1 MYGEN
6 FFRPNGLGCL
16 NIVFIFNS
24 MFSKALL
31 VILVLIPFLVQA
43 QVANRFD
50 IVISEVMADPTPV
63 VGLPNA
69 EFIEIKN
76 ISVTPYQLNGWKL
89 SDASST
95 ATITTNFILQPDSV
109 ALLCSNSNVT
119 AFSVFGRTIG
129 VSSFPS
135 LDNDGDVLT
144 LRSPQGKVIHALN
157 YTLDWYQNEVKK
169 EGGWSLEMIDTRNP
183 CGGMTNWKA
192 SVDPNGGT
200 PGKKNSVDGVSNDT
214 APPQLLRTYTLDSIT
229 LVALFNESLDSTSA
243 TALSN
248 YSFSNN
254 LVVSSVTPQPPLFN
268 SAVLKLTMPLQKQ
281 TVYTLTVNNVKDC
294 KGNIIGVYNKA
305 KVGVAEEASRND
317 IVINEILFNPRPN
330 ANDYV
335 ELYNRSNKIV
345 DANKLFIANRNSSG
359 VLNSIKK
366 ISEIPFYI
374 FPDDYIV
381 VTEDAISLQHEY
393 LVSNP
398 QNVLLLSSLPS
409 FPDDKGTV
417 VVTNS
422 QGNVVDEVAYSEKWH
437 FALINNNEGIALERI
452 DPNDSSQ
459 KQSNWHSAASTAG
472 YGTPGYKNSQFKQ
485 TNSVNAMI
493 DVSPKVFSPDNDG
506 HDDIATIN
514 YQVSE
519 PGYVANVTI
528 FDANGRMVRY
538 LVKNALLGLR
548 GSWNWD
554 GLNENGQKL
563 PLGNYIV
570 FTEIFNLHGNKK
582 QFKNTVALA
591 RRLN

>member
-1 MYGEN
+1 
-6 FFRPNGLGCL
+6 
-16 NIVFIFNS
+16 
-24 MFSKALL
+24 MFSKTLL
-31 VILVLIPFLVQA
+31 VILLLIPFLVQA

-50 IVISEVMADPTPV
+50 IVITEILADPTPA

-76 ISVTPYQLNGWKL
+76 ISLTPYQLNGWKL

-95 ATITTNFILQPDSV
+95 ASVTANYILQPDSV
-109 ALLCSNSNVT
+109 AILCSNSNVA

-129 VSSFPS
+129 LSSFPS

-157 YTLDWYQNEVKK
+157 YTIDWYQNEVKK
-169 EGGWSLEMIDTRNP
+169 DGGWSLEMIDTRNP
-183 CGGMTNWKA
+183 CGGMSNWKA
-192 SVDPNGGT
+192 SIDPTGGT
-200 PGKKNSVDGVSNDT
+200 PGRRNSVDGVSNDT
-214 APPQLLRTYTLDSIT
+214 APPQLLRTYALDSIT
-229 LVALFNESLDSTSA
+229 VVALFDESLDSLSA

-254 LVVSSVTPQPPLFN
+254 LVLSSVTPQLPLFN
-268 SAVLKLTMPLQKQ
+268 SVLLKLSSPLQKQ
-281 TVYTLTVNNVKDC
+281 TVYNLTVNNIRDC
-294 KGNIIGVYNKA
+294 KGNVVGVYNKA
-305 KVGVAEEASRND
+305 KAGVAQEASRND

-330 ANDYV
+330 AYDYV

-359 VLNSIKK
+359 VLTSIKK
-366 ISEIPFYI
+366 ISETPFYL

-381 VTEDAISLQHEY
+381 LTEDAFSLQHEY
-393 LVSNP
+393 LVTNP
-398 QNVLLLSSLPS
+398 QIVLSLSSLPS

-422 QGNVVDEVAYSEKWH
+422 QGNVVDEVSYSEKWH
-437 FALINNNEGIALERI
+437 FALINNNEGIALERV

-459 KQSNWHSAASTAG
+459 KQSNWHSASSTAG

-485 TNSVNAMI
+485 TNAVNAMI

-506 HDDIATIN
+506 YDDITTIN

-563 PLGNYIV
+563 SIGTYII
-570 FTEIFNLHGNKK
+570 FTEIFNLQGGKR
-582 QFKNTVALA
+582 QFKNTVVLA
-591 RRLN
+591 RQLN

>member
-1 MYGEN
+1 
-6 FFRPNGLGCL
+6 
-16 NIVFIFNS
+16 
-24 MFSKALL
+24 MFSKTLL
-31 VILVLIPFLVQA
+31 VLLLLIPFFIQA

-50 IVISEVMADPTPV
+50 IVITEIMADPSPAV
-63 VGLPNA
+63 SLPNA

-109 ALLCSNSNVT
+109 AILCSNSNVT

-157 YTLDWYQNEVKK
+157 YTFDWYQNEVKK
-169 EGGWSLEMIDTRNP
+169 DGGWSLEMIDTRNP
-183 CGGMTNWKA
+183 CGGMSNWKA

-214 APPQLLRTYTLDSIT
+214 APPQLLRTYALDSIT
-229 LVALFNESLDSTSA
+229 VVALFNESLDSTSA

-305 KVGVAEEASRND
+305 KTGVAQEASRND
-317 IVINEILFNPRPN
+317 VVINEILFNPRPN
-330 ANDYV
+330 AYDYV

-374 FPDDYIV
+374 FPDDYIA

-485 TNSVNAMI
+485 TSSVNAMI

-506 HDDIATIN
+506 YDDIATIN

-528 FDANGRMVRY
+528 FDANGRIVRY
-538 LVKNALLGLR
+538 MVKNALLGLK

-563 PLGNYIV
+563 PIGNYII
-570 FTEIFNLHGNKK
+570 FTEIFNLQGKKK
-582 QFKNTVALA
+582 QFKNTVVLA

>member
-1 MYGEN
+1 
-6 FFRPNGLGCL
+6 
-16 NIVFIFNS
+16 
-24 MFSKALL
+24 MFSKTLL
-31 VILVLIPFLVQA
+31 VLLLLIPFFIQA

-50 IVISEVMADPTPV
+50 IVITEIMADPSPAV
-63 VGLPNA
+63 SLPNA

-76 ISVTPYQLNGWKL
+76 TSVTPYQLNGWKL

-109 ALLCSNSNVT
+109 AILCSNSNVT

-157 YTLDWYQNEVKK
+157 YTFDWYQNEVKK
-169 EGGWSLEMIDTRNP
+169 DGGWSLEMIDTRNP
-183 CGGMTNWKA
+183 CGGMSNWKA

-214 APPQLLRTYTLDSIT
+214 APPQLLRTYALDSIT
-229 LVALFNESLDSTSA
+229 VVALFNESLDSTSA

-254 LVVSSVTPQPPLFN
+254 LVVSSVTSQPPLFN

-305 KVGVAEEASRND
+305 KTGVAQEASRND
-317 IVINEILFNPRPN
+317 VVINEILFNPRPN
-330 ANDYV
+330 AYDYV

-359 VLNSIKK
+359 VLSSIKK

-374 FPDDYIV
+374 FPDDYIA

-485 TNSVNAMI
+485 TKSVNAMI
-493 DVSPKVFSPDNDG
+493 EVSPKVFSPDNDG
-506 HDDIATIN
+506 YDDIATIN

-528 FDANGRMVRY
+528 FDANGRIVRY
-538 LVKNALLGLR
+538 MVKNALLGLK

-563 PLGNYIV
+563 PIGNYII
-570 FTEIFNLHGNKK
+570 FTEIFNLQGKKK
-582 QFKNTVALA
+582 QFKNTVVLA